1 MTSAPMDRLLAA
13 TRAVER
19 DHFWFRGFRRFVTP
33 LVAAAVAG
41 RSAPRLLDC
50 GCGTGWNLE
59 LLGQYGTACG
69 FDLTWSGLATARV
82 AGQCRIVQATAVALP
97 FRSASVDV
105 ATSFD
110 VLYLLPDEAERAAIA
125 EMHRVLVPGGVAIV
139 NVAAMP
145 ILHGHHSVL
154 SAEVRRYTRPMLRH
168 RLEAAGFVVERLT
181 YTNAVLF
188 PVMLAARGAQRLMG
202 ARAEES
208 DIRLP
213 AAPVNA
219 ILSAALA
226 VEAAVIQTLP
236 MPFGSS
242 LLAVARKLP
251 PTEA

>member
-1 MTSAPMDRLLAA
+1 MDRLLAA

-33 LVAAAVAG
+33 LLASAVAG
-41 RSAPRLLDC
+41 RPAPRLLDC

-59 LLGQYGTACG
+59 LLGQFGTACG
-69 FDLTWSGLATARV
+69 FDLTWSGLTAARS
-82 AGQCRIVQATAVALP
+82 AGRRRIAQATVAALP
-97 FRSASVDV
+97 FASASLDV

-110 VLYLLPDEAERAAIA
+110 VLYLLPDDTERAAIA

-154 SAEVRRYTRPMLRH
+154 SAELRRYTRPMLRH

-188 PVMLAARGAQRLMG
+188 PVMLAARGAQRLSG

-208 DIRLP
+208 DIRMP
-213 AAPVNA
+213 SAPVNA
-219 ILSAALA
+219 MLSAALA
-226 VEAAVIQTLP
+226 VEAGVGRILP

-242 LLAVARKLP
+242 LLAVAKKAESRWRG
-251 PTEA
+251 

>member
-1 MTSAPMDRLLAA
+1 MDRLLAA

-33 LVAAAVAG
+33 LVADAVAG

-59 LLGQYGTACG
+59 LLGSYGTAYG
-69 FDLTWSGLATARV
+69 FDLTWSGLAGARS
-82 AGQCRIVQATAVALP
+82 AGQRRIAQATAASLP
-97 FRSASVDV
+97 FRSASVDIT
-105 ATSFD
+105 TSFD
-110 VLYLLPDEAERAAIA
+110 VLYLLPDAAERAAIS

-154 SAEVRRYTRPMLRH
+154 SAELRRYTRPMLRH
-168 RLEAAGFVVERLT
+168 RLEAAGFSVERIT
-181 YTNAVLF
+181 HTNAVLF
-188 PVMLAARGAQRLMG
+188 PMMLAARAAQRLSG

-208 DIRLP
+208 DIRMP
-213 AAPVNA
+213 AAWVNQA
-219 ILSAALA
+219 LSAALA
-226 VEAAVIQTLP
+226 IEAGLVRWIP

-242 LLAVARKLP
+242 LLAVARKSL
-251 PTEA
+251 

>member
-1 MTSAPMDRLLAA
+1 MDRLLAA

-33 LVAAAVAG
+33 LLESAVAG
-41 RSAPRLLDC
+41 RAAPRLLDC

-59 LLGQYGTACG
+59 LLGRYGTAWG
-69 FDLTWSGLATARV
+69 VELTWSGLMTARND
-82 AGQCRIVQATAVALP
+82 GQRRVTQATAAALP
-97 FRSASVDV
+97 FRSESVDV

-110 VLYLLPDEAERAAIA
+110 VLYLLPDDAERAAIA

-154 SAEVRRYTRPMLRH
+154 SAEVRRYTRPMLRQ
-168 RLEAAGFVVERLT
+168 RLEAAGFVVERIT

-188 PVMLAARGAQRLMG
+188 PVMLAARMAQRLSG

-208 DIRLP
+208 DIRMP
-213 AAPVNA
+213 SAAVNA
-219 ILSAALA
+219 VLSGALA
-226 VEAAVIQTLP
+226 IEASLVRHLS
-236 MPFGSS
+236 MPLGSS
-242 LLAVARKLP
+242 LLAVARKRR
-251 PTEA
+251 

>member
-1 MTSAPMDRLLAA
+1 MDRLLAA

-33 LVAAAVAG
+33 LVADAVAG

-50 GCGTGWNLE
+50 GCGTGWNLG
-59 LLGQYGTACG
+59 LLGRYGTAYG
-69 FDLTWSGLATARV
+69 VDLTWSGLAAARS
-82 AGQCRIVQATAVALP
+82 AGQRQIAQATAASLP

-110 VLYLLPDEAERAAIA
+110 VLYLLPDAAERAAIA

-154 SAEVRRYTRPMLRH
+154 SAELRRYTRPMLRR
-168 RLEAAGFVVERLT
+168 RLEAAGFSVERIT
-181 YTNAVLF
+181 HTNAVLF
-188 PVMLAARGAQRLMG
+188 PMMLAARAAQRLSG

-208 DIRLP
+208 DIRMP
-213 AAPVNA
+213 AAWVNQT
-219 ILSAALA
+219 LSAALA
-226 VEAAVIQTLP
+226 VEAGLVRRIP

-242 LLAVARKLP
+242 LLAVARK
-251 PTEA
+251 ARD